1 MAASIGP
8 PQDDASM
15 GRRRCSARRTDGEPC
30 GNRPLKGQSVC
41 KFHGGAA
48 PQARAAAVRRQVEVE
63 ARQVLAELGVSP
75 VGDPLAALLQLG
87 GQVLAWQQ
95 ATAALVNQL
104 TDGIR
109 YRGANG
115 AEQLRAEISLYERAM
130 DRAVTVLSAIARLNI
145 DERLVAVTERQA
157 DALVGA
163 LNAGLEAAGIGG
175 DAAAKARTAAARHLR
190 LVKEAE

>member
-1 MAASIGP
+1 MTASIGP
-8 PQDDASM
+8 PQDDAST

-41 KFHGGAA
+41 KFHGGGA
-48 PQARAAAVRRQVEVE
+48 PQAKAAAVRRQVEVE

-75 VGDPLAALLQLG
+75 VADPLEALLKLA
-87 GQVLAWQQ
+87 GQVLAWQE
-95 ATAALVNQL
+95 ATAALVNGL
-104 TDGIR
+104 EDGIR

-130 DRAVTVLSAIARLNI
+130 DRAVAVLSAIARLNI

-157 DALVGA
+157 DAVIGA
-163 LNAGLEAAGIGG
+163 INAALAAAGVDGEQ
-175 DAAAKARTAAARHLR
+175 AEQARRAAARHLR
-190 LVKEAE
+190 AVE